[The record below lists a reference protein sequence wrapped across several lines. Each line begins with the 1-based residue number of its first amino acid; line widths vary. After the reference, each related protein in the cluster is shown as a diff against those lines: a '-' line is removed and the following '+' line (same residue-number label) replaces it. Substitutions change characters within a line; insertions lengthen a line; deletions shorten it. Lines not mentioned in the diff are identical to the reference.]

1 MVKHIF
7 LWVVTSVLLFTGQ
20 AFAAEQYP
28 LMDMI
33 ANDLIQK
40 YQSATCEQLWENKQ
54 KAKSDREQELIQ
66 ILRNNPE
73 MRTAFLNKV
82 SGPVLNKM
90 FECGMIP

>member
-1 MVKHIF
+1 MVKHF
-7 LWVVTSVLLFTGQ
+7 ALSALAFVLLHTGP
-20 AFAAEQYP
+20 ALAAEQYP

-33 ANDLIQK
+33 ADDLIQK
-40 YQSATCEQLWENKQ
+40 YQSATCEQLWEQKQ
-54 KAKSDREQELIQ
+54 QPKSDRQQELIQ

-73 MRTAFLNKV
+73 IRTQFLNKV

>member
-1 MVKHIF
+1 MVKHLALCALAF
-7 LWVVTSVLLFTGQ
+7 VLLQTGP
-20 AFAAEQYP
+20 ALAAEQYP

-33 ANDLIQK
+33 ADNLVQK
-40 YQSATCEQLWENKQ
+40 YQSATCEELWEQ
-54 KAKSDREQELIQ
+54 KKEPKSDRQQELIQ

-73 MRTAFLNKV
+73 IRTQFLNKV

>member
-1 MVKHIF
+1 MVKHIS
-7 LWVVTSVLLFTGQ
+7 LYVVTFVLVFAGQ
-20 AFAAEQYP
+20 ISAAEQYP

-54 KAKSDREQELIQ
+54 KAKSDRQKELIQ
-66 ILRNNPE
+66 ILRDNPE